1 MQYIAVITVFVCGVN
16 RACRRQK
23 IKNVISDLATVL
35 MMVACFS
42 FCSFAQEPE
51 VTGVRISSPED
62 TVKQFYF
69 AYLTAWND
77 PVIKRSLADSE
88 KAVSEYTTQHLR
100 NLMQDNDTGADYFI
114 SAQEACRDWAYN
126 IFTKNLELKKNTA
139 DINLILGYNRSK
151 SAYQIHLIK
160 KQGRWL
166 MDSVKLY
173 SRVSETCNQQ

>member
-1 MQYIAVITVFVCGVN
+1 MQYIAVISIFVCDVK
-16 RACRRQK
+16 RACRTLK
-23 IKNVISDLATVL
+23 IKNVISDSATVL
-35 MMVACFS
+35 MMVACLS

-51 VTGVRISSPED
+51 VTGVSISSPQD

-77 PVIKRSLADSE
+77 PDIKRSLADSE

-114 SAQEACRDWAYN
+114 SAQEVCRDWAYN

-151 SAYQIHLIK
+151 SVYQIHLIK

-173 SRVSETCNQQ
+173 SRVRETCNQQ

>member
-1 MQYIAVITVFVCGVN
+1 MQYIAVITVFVCDIN
-16 RACRRQK
+16 RACRTLK

-35 MMVACFS
+35 MMVACCS
-42 FCSFAQEPE
+42 VCSFAQEPE
-51 VTGVRISSPED
+51 VTGVSISSPED

-77 PVIKRSLADSE
+77 TDVKRSLADSE

-100 NLMQDNDTGADYFI
+100 SLMQYNDTGADYFI
-114 SAQEACRDWAYN
+114 NAQEACRDWAYN
-126 IFTKNLELKKNTA
+126 ISTKILDLKKNTA

-151 SAYQIHLIK
+151 SVYQIHLIK

-173 SRVSETCNQQ
+173 PRVSDTCNQP

>member
-1 MQYIAVITVFVCGVN
+1 MQYITVITVFVCDVN

-23 IKNVISDLATVL
+23 IKNVIADLATVL

-42 FCSFAQEPE
+42 FGSFAQEPE

-62 TVKQFYF
+62 TVKKFYF

-77 PVIKRSLADSE
+77 PDIKRSLADSE

-126 IFTKNLELKKNTA
+126 IFTKNLELKKNAA

-151 SAYQIHLIK
+151 SVYQIHLIK

-173 SRVSETCNQQ
+173 SRVSDTCNQQ

>member
-1 MQYIAVITVFVCGVN
+1 MQYIAVITVFVCDIN
-16 RACRRQK
+16 RACRTLK

-42 FCSFAQEPE
+42 VCSFAQEPE

-77 PVIKRSLADSE
+77 TDVKRSLADSE

-100 NLMQDNDTGADYFI
+100 SLMQYNDTGADYFI
-114 SAQEACRDWAYN
+114 NAQEACRDWAYN
-126 IFTKNLELKKNTA
+126 ISTKILDLKKTQR
-139 DINLILGYNRSK
+139 I
-151 SAYQIHLIK
+151 
-160 KQGRWL
+160 
-166 MDSVKLY
+166 
-173 SRVSETCNQQ
+173 